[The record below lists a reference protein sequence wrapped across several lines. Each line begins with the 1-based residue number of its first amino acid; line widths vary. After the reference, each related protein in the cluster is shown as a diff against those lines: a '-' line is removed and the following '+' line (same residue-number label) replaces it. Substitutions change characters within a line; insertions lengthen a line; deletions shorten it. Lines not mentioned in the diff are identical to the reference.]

1 MVKNVI
7 VSLLMLVSFS
17 SLSQSLDLQRGITLE
32 VLNEALFTD
41 EEKPIFIDGENQ
53 LVLTFAGRLKKVAK
67 PEYFSSLPY
76 VIRTEIKAGDKL
88 SVELVSGRYEVIQ
101 EKQFKSEPIFVLKKN
116 EVEVTD
122 SNSKQYRLEPENGS
136 LMPYSDIRSLTIKQ
150 NRKEGVIFESGKFH
164 HLTDELKSLGT
175 STQSTKYTESEAALQ
190 LKIWFSKASKE
201 ERREFL
207 DWVVQGLYTE

>member
-1 MVKNVI
+1 M
-7 VSLLMLVSFS
+7 
-17 SLSQSLDLQRGITLE
+17 
-32 VLNEALFTD
+32 LNEALFTD

-116 EVEVTD
+116 GVEVTD
-122 SNSKQYRLEPENGS
+122 SKQYRLEPENGS

-175 STQSTKYTESEAALQ
+175 SAQSTKYTESEAALQ